1 MATGNDVREI
11 FQLKASDQVR
21 RVQKTERKPDGIS
34 RELYGLIGN
43 NVSTVAFN
51 NPTYK
56 PKLNVSKKAVSW

>member
-1 MATGNDVREI
+1 MATGSDVREI
-11 FQLKASDQVR
+11 FQLTKPSEHTVR
-21 RVQKTERKPDGIS
+21 VRKVEKKPDGIS

-56 PKLNVSKKAVSW
+56 PKLNLSTKAVN

>member
-1 MATGNDVREI
+1 MKLTNSILD
-11 FQLKASDQVR
+11 FL
-21 RVQKTERKPDGIS
+21 DGIS

-56 PKLNVSKKAVSW
+56 PKLNLSTKAVNW